1 MLPVITEEC
10 IDELETLLG
19 LTFDLQRRTA
29 IKDFD
34 DVQACPGSGK
44 TTLVAAKLIL
54 LAKKWDAGARG
65 ICVLSHTNVA
75 KNEIISRLEK
85 DENGRKLLKYPHFIG
100 TIQEFVNR
108 FLALPYCRSKG
119 ILVNQ
124 IDDDICCSVISSGI
138 SRRTK
143 SYLERK
149 RVNIAGLQLRY
160 IDGELNKVIPAFPN
174 VSPSESYRELLA
186 AKNTLIERG
195 LYFYREM
202 FEFAKAYLDIESNA
216 LIAMRSRFPVVIIDE
231 MQDTQGVQD
240 VIINRIFDYEGS
252 CLQRLGDTDQAVFSG
267 GDDNDN
273 SNSYNEL
280 NLAVID
286 TSHRFD
292 SSIANL
298 ASRLSINSLTLRSIR
313 QDGDGLPHTIYI
325 VNDSTRTNVLS
336 AFARL
341 CANNLPVDND
351 YSIKAVGAVGKTN
364 QNGLTVKH
372 YYPDFEK
379 VNSRKY
385 FKPDRFIEYVREAQR
400 ISSCNS
406 VGYKIIINGIGR
418 FLKLIG
424 YENVSTSKLKEIIKN
439 DENYININQE
449 IIALQSSA
457 LSDENE
463 WNIGVSRLLSVLDL
477 TDHRAKLSNFISY
490 LPARENT
497 LTGETVTTNTFT
509 EEINGRDICI
519 ELDTIHAVKGETHS
533 ATLLLETKFHEYDV
547 HQMLDYIIGIKSTKP
562 TGVRKPKFMKQLYV
576 AMTRPKHL
584 IGIAIDQS
592 RFPEAKRAAAIANGW
607 NIVDLTEGEA

>member
-10 IDELETLLG
+10 IDELEPLLG

-54 LAKKWDAGARG
+54 LAKKWDDGARG
-65 ICVLSHTNVA
+65 ICILSHTNVA

-85 DENGRKLLKYPHFIG
+85 DANGRKLLKYPHFIG

-124 IDDDICCSVISSGI
+124 IDDDICCSVISSDI
-138 SRRTK
+138 SRGTK
-143 SYLERK
+143 SYLDRK
-149 RVNIAGLQLRY
+149 RVSIAGLQLRY
-160 IDGELNKVIPAFPN
+160 NNGELNKVIPAFPN
-174 VSPSESYRELLA
+174 VSPSVSYRELLA
-186 AKNTLIERG
+186 AKNTLIDRG

-202 FEFAKAYLDIESNA
+202 FEFAKAYLDIEPNI
-216 LIAMRSRFPVVIIDE
+216 LIAMRSRFPVVIVDE
-231 MQDTQGVQD
+231 MQDTQSVQD
-240 VIINRIFDYEGS
+240 EIINRIFDHEGS

-267 GDDNDN
+267 GDENDN

-325 VNDSTRTNVLS
+325 VNDSTRANVLS

-364 QNGLTVKH
+364 LNGLTVKH

-385 FKPDRFIEYVREAQR
+385 FKPERFIEYVREAQR
-400 ISSCNS
+400 ISSCNL

-490 LPARENT
+490 LPAREST
-497 LTGETVTTNTFT
+497 LTGEAVAANTYT
-509 EEINGRDICI
+509 EEVNGRDVNI
-519 ELDTIHAVKGETHS
+519 ELDTIHSVKGETHA
-533 ATLLLETKFHEYDV
+533 ATLILETKFYEYDV
-547 HQMLDYIIGIKSTKP
+547 HQMIDYLIGTRNTRP
-562 TGVRKPKFMKQLYV
+562 RGARKPKFMKQLYV

-584 IGIAIDQS
+584 IGITIDES
-592 RFPEAKRAAAIANGW
+592 RFPEAKRAIAVSNGW
-607 NIVDLTEGEA
+607 NVVDLTVR